1 MIDYLFIS
9 PLGWSKHVWDKVIN
23 YGNLRIERCNY
34 IEFID
39 GTVNPINKP
48 NIDLLIE
55 NNMDILSQDGCI
67 ITSSYGTIAFLSYMY
82 RNKIKVKNLIII
94 DGLDT
99 VPGLEDLK
107 NFIYD
112 NKKIKF
118 SKKAEYCDEI
128 LSEEEKTDSDLL
140 KIVEKNLI
148 KKEDGYYPVLS
159 TKNIF
164 SYMSIYSEMD
174 TKNIL
179 LSVVSDIK
187 NLKIFSH
194 IDIPLDYEYIS
205 EENHLLMLTDPKKLI
220 KSMDIY

>member
-1 MIDYLFIS
+1 M
-9 PLGWSKHVWDKVIN
+9 
-23 YGNLRIERCNY
+23 
-34 IEFID
+34 
-39 GTVNPINKP
+39 
-48 NIDLLIE
+48 
-55 NNMDILSQDGCI
+55 
-67 ITSSYGTIAFLSYMY
+67 
-82 RNKIKVKNLIII
+82 
-94 DGLDT
+94 
-99 VPGLEDLK
+99 
-107 NFIYD
+107 
-112 NKKIKF
+112 
-118 SKKAEYCDEI
+118 
-128 LSEEEKTDSDLL
+128 
-140 KIVEKNLI
+140 
-148 KKEDGYYPVLS
+148 LS

>member
-23 YGNLRIERCNY
+23 QTNLRKERCSY

-39 GTVNPINKP
+39 GAVNPINKTT
-48 NIDLLIE
+48 IDLLIE
-55 NNMDILSQDGCI
+55 SKMDILSQNGYV
-67 ITSSYGTIAFLSYMY
+67 ITSSYGTIAFLSYIY
-82 RNKIKVKNLIII
+82 RKKIEVKNLIII

-99 VPGLEDLK
+99 VPRLEDLK
-107 NFIYD
+107 NFLHD
-112 NKKIKF
+112 NKKIKY
-118 SKKAEYCDEI
+118 SKKEEYCDEI
-128 LSEEEKTDSDLL
+128 LSEEEKTDNELL

-148 KKEDGYYPVLS
+148 KKEDGYYPVLT

-179 LSVVSDIK
+179 LSVVSNIE

-194 IDIPLDYEYIS
+194 IDIPIDYEYIS
-205 EENHLLMLTDPKKLI
+205 EENHLLMLTNPQKLI
-220 KSMDIY
+220 KSMDV